1 MAITISSSP
10 VQVNGPTVDLKLQD
24 SGSAHVSFTIF
35 INGVTPVP
43 IQWDET
49 FVGSK
54 TFTLPMG
61 AGTYKCDILISAFDT
76 NNALGPVY
84 RTDIQLNGLPFASAK
99 GKIPKKQKSDFG
111 FKTET
116 IVVI

>member
-1 MAITISSSP
+1 MPIVINSAP
-10 VQVNGPTVDLKLQD
+10 AQVEGSNVELTLQD

-35 INGVTPVP
+35 IEDVTPTP
-43 IQWDET
+43 LQWDET

-54 TFTLPMG
+54 TFTLPMA
-61 AGTYKCDILISAFDT
+61 AGTYKCDILIAAFDT

-84 RTDIQLNGLPFASAK
+84 RPEILLNGTAFASAK
-99 GKIPKKQKSDFG
+99 GKVPKKQSGDFG

-116 IVVI
+116 IIVT